1 MNVPSHFYFNRIGG
15 IAGNPH
21 RVIADQSVGRVIP
34 NPPSPQPRQNGAL
47 GITRPTLGHWFR
59 LGAASILLVLAGCA
73 VGPNYER
80 PKVDAP
86 AFKETGNWKPAE
98 PAEQLPRGKWWE
110 AYVDPVLNGLQDR
123 IEVSSNTLQVA
134 EAQYREAQA
143 AATIANSSLFP
154 SISADGSASR
164 AKTPA
169 RGTIPGSLGNTFGA
183 GLAAAWEFDLWGQVR
198 RSAEAG
204 RAAAAASAAD
214 LESVRLSL
222 HATLAQTYFSLR
234 VADTEQRLYE
244 RIIADYTRFLKMT
257 QNRYAQGVDTR
268 ADVAAAESQLKTAQ
282 AQGLDIGLQ
291 RAQLE
296 HALAVLLGQP
306 PAAFSLPPA
315 DLAIPPPVPPAL
327 IPSQQLEH
335 RPDIAGAE
343 RRLAAASAGIGVAK
357 AGYFPVISLSGS
369 AGYQGSQYQHL
380 FSVPNEIWSLGAG
393 AVMPLFDAGK
403 VRAQVRQARAA
414 YEGSLATYR
423 QTVLAAFQEV
433 EDNLAAAAI
442 LTQEA
447 AVQAEALAAARQ
459 SATITLNQYQAGTV
473 SYLNVV
479 TAQTTQLAAEQTAVQ
494 LLGRRLNAS
503 VTLLKA
509 AGGDWR
515 QPGVK

>member
-1 MNVPSHFYFNRIGG
+1 
-15 IAGNPH
+15 
-21 RVIADQSVGRVIP
+21 
-34 NPPSPQPRQNGAL
+34 
-47 GITRPTLGHWFR
+47 
-59 LGAASILLVLAGCA
+59 
-73 VGPNYER
+73 
-80 PKVDAP
+80 
-86 AFKETGNWKPAE
+86 
-98 PAEQLPRGKWWE
+98 
-110 AYVDPVLNGLQDR
+110 
-123 IEVSSNTLQVA
+123 
-134 EAQYREAQA
+134 
-143 AATIANSSLFP
+143 
-154 SISADGSASR
+154 
-164 AKTPA
+164 
-169 RGTIPGSLGNTFGA
+169 LGNTFGA
-183 GLAAAWEFDLWGQVR
+183 GLSAAWEFDLWGQVR

-204 RAAAAASAAD
+204 RAAAEASAAD

-222 HATLAQTYFSLR
+222 HATLAQTYFSIR

-244 RIIADYTRFLKMT
+244 RIVADYMRSLKMT

-268 ADVAAAESQLKTAQ
+268 ADIAAAETQLKTAQ
-282 AQGLDIGLQ
+282 ALSIDLTLQ

-296 HALAVLLGQP
+296 HTIAVLVGQP
-306 PAAFSLPPA
+306 PAAFSLPSA
-315 DLAIPPPVPPAL
+315 DLTTPPPVPPTL

-357 AGYFPVISLSGS
+357 AGYFPLISLSGS
-369 AGYQGSQYQHL
+369 AGYQGTRYQHL

-393 AVMPLFDAGK
+393 AVMPLFDAGRT
-403 VRAQVRQARAA
+403 RATVRQARAA

-459 SATITLNQYQAGTV
+459 SATITLNQYKAGTV
-473 SYLNVV
+473 SYLDVV
-479 TAQTTQLAAEQTAVQ
+479 TAQSAQSNAELTAVQ

-515 QPGVK
+515 TAGKP

>member
-1 MNVPSHFYFNRIGG
+1 
-15 IAGNPH
+15 
-21 RVIADQSVGRVIP
+21 VGRIIP
-34 NPPSPQPRQNGAL
+34 NPPSPQPRPSGASR
-47 GITRPTLGHWFR
+47 ITRPTLDLWLR
-59 LGAASILLVLAGCA
+59 LGTGLALFVLGGCA

-98 PAEQLPRGKWWE
+98 PSEQLPRGKWWE
-110 AYVDPVLNGLQDR
+110 AYGDPVLNGLQDR
-123 IEVSSNTLQVA
+123 IEVSSNTLQLA
-134 EAQYREAQA
+134 EAQYRQAQA
-143 AATIANSSLFP
+143 AATIANAALFP
-154 SISADGSASR
+154 SVSADGSASR

-169 RGTIPGSLGNTFGA
+169 RGTVPASVGNTFGA

-204 RAAAAASAAD
+204 RAAAEASAAD
-214 LESVRLSL
+214 LESIRLSL

-282 AQGLDIGLQ
+282 AQGLDISLQ

-296 HALAVLLGQP
+296 HAIAVLLGQP

-315 DLAIPPPVPPAL
+315 DLTVPPPVPPAL

-369 AGYQGSQYQHL
+369 AGYQSFQYQHL

-403 VRAQVRQARAA
+403 VRAEVRQARAA

-423 QTVLAAFQEV
+423 QTVLTAFQEV

-447 AVQAEALAAARQ
+447 AVQGEALAAARQ
-459 SATITLNQYQAGTV
+459 SAAITLNQYQSGTV

-479 TAQTTQLAAEQTAVQ
+479 TAQTTQLTAEQTAVQ
-494 LLGRRLNAS
+494 ILGRRLSAS

-515 QPGVK
+515 QPGSLGAK

>member
-1 MNVPSHFYFNRIGG
+1 
-15 IAGNPH
+15 
-21 RVIADQSVGRVIP
+21 
-34 NPPSPQPRQNGAL
+34 
-47 GITRPTLGHWFR
+47 
-59 LGAASILLVLAGCA
+59 
-73 VGPNYER
+73 
-80 PKVDAP
+80 VDAP

-98 PAEQLPRGKWWE
+98 PAEQLPRGKWWQ
-110 AYVDPVLNGLQDR
+110 AYGDPVLNGLEDR
-123 IEVSSNTLQVA
+123 IEVSSNTLRVA
-134 EAQYREAQA
+134 EAQYRQAQA
-143 AATIANSSLFP
+143 AATIASSALFP
-154 SISADGSASR
+154 SISADGSANR

-169 RGTIPGSLGNTFGA
+169 RGTTPASFANTFGA
-183 GLAAAWEFDLWGQVR
+183 GLAASWEFDLWGHVR

-204 RAAAAASAAD
+204 RAAAEASAAD

-234 VADTEQRLYE
+234 VADTERRLYE
-244 RIIADYTRFLKMT
+244 RIIGEYTRSLKMT

-268 ADVAAAESQLKTAQ
+268 ADVAEAEAQLKTAQ
-282 AQGLDIGLQ
+282 AQAIDISLQ

-296 HALAVLLGQP
+296 HAVAVLLGQP
-306 PAAFSLPPA
+306 PAAFSLPPT
-315 DLAIPPPVPPAL
+315 DLTIQPPIPPAL

-357 AGYFPVISLSGS
+357 AGYFPLLSLSGS
-369 AGYQGSQYQHL
+369 AGYQGSRYQSL
-380 FSVPNEIWSLGAG
+380 FDAPTELWSLGG
-393 AVMPLFDAGK
+393 SAVMPLFEAGK
-403 VRAQVRQARAA
+403 VRATVRQARAV
-414 YEGSLATYR
+414 YDESLGTYR
-423 QTVLAAFQEV
+423 QTVLSAFQEV
-433 EDNLAAAAI
+433 EDNLASAAI

-459 SATITLNQYQAGTV
+459 SAVIAVNQYEAGTV

-479 TAQTTQLAAEQTAVQ
+479 TAQATQLAAEQSAVQ

-515 QPGVK
+515 TAGKP

>member
-1 MNVPSHFYFNRIGG
+1 MNAQSHFHFSRIQL
-15 IAGNPH
+15 IAGVFPGS
-21 RVIADQSVGRVIP
+21 IANRLLGRVIL
-34 NPPSPQPRQNGAL
+34 NPPSPQPRQSGAL
-47 GITRPTLGHWFR
+47 GITRPALGPWFR
-59 LGAASILLVLAGCA
+59 LGTGLGLLVFAGCA

-86 AFKETGNWKPAE
+86 AFKEAGNWKPAE

-110 AYVDPVLNGLQDR
+110 GYGDSVLNGLQDR
-123 IEVSSNTLQVA
+123 VEVSSNTLLLA
-134 EAQYREAQA
+134 EAQYRQAQA
-143 AATIANSSLFP
+143 ASTIASSALFP
-154 SISADGSASR
+154 SIGADGSASR
-164 AKTPA
+164 ASTPA
-169 RGTIPGSLGNTFGA
+169 RGTIPASLGNTFGA

-244 RIIADYTRFLKMT
+244 RIIADYARFLKMT

-291 RAQLE
+291 RTQLE
-296 HALAVLLGQP
+296 HAVAVLLGQP

-315 DLAIPPPVPPAL
+315 DLTIQPPVPPAL

-369 AGYQGSQYQHL
+369 AGYQGYQYQHL
-380 FSVPNEIWSLGAG
+380 FSAPNELWSLGAG

-403 VRAQVRQARAA
+403 VRAQVREARAA
-414 YEGSLATYR
+414 YDGSLATYR

-433 EDNLAAAAI
+433 EDNLAAAVI

-459 SATITLNQYQAGTV
+459 SAAIALNQYQAGTV

>member
-1 MNVPSHFYFNRIGG
+1 MNTPAS
-15 IAGNPH
+15 IACVVRQRSH
-21 RVIADQSVGRVIP
+21 RVCRAGARRRAGMP
-34 NPPSPQPRQNGAL
+34 AKNGPPTSGD
-47 GITRPTLGHWFR
+47 PTSTVLAR
-59 LGAASILLVLAGCA
+59 LGQCCLGACLAALVLAGCA
-73 VGPNYER
+73 VGPDYHR
-80 PKVDAP
+80 PAVEAP
-86 AFKETGNWKPAE
+86 AFKEAGNWKPAE

-110 AYVDPVLNGLQDR
+110 AYGDSVLNGLEDR
-123 IEVSSNTLQVA
+123 IEVSSNTLQIA
-134 EAQYREAQA
+134 EAQYRQAQA
-143 AATIANSSLFP
+143 AATIASAALFP
-154 SISADGSASR
+154 SISADGSANR

-169 RGTIPGSLGNTFGA
+169 RGTTPASLGNTFDA
-183 GLAAAWEFDLWGQVR
+183 GLAASWEFDLWGQVR

-204 RAAAAASAAD
+204 RAAAEASGAN

-222 HATLAQTYFSLR
+222 HATLAQTYYSLR
-234 VADTEQRLYE
+234 VADSETRLYD
-244 RIIADYTRFLKMT
+244 RIVAEFARSLKMT

-268 ADVAAAESQLKTAQ
+268 ADIAAAESQLKTAQ
-282 AQGLDIGLQ
+282 AQALDIGLQ

-296 HALAVLLGQP
+296 HAIAVLLGQP

-315 DLAIPPPVPPAL
+315 DLTIQPPVPPSL

-335 RPDIAGAE
+335 RPDIAAAE
-343 RRLAAASAGIGVAK
+343 RQLAAASAGIGVAK
-357 AGYFPVISLSGS
+357 GGYFPVISLSGS
-369 AGYQGSQYQHL
+369 AGYQGSQSQHL
-380 FSVPNEIWSLGAG
+380 FSAPNEIWALGAG
-393 AVMPLFDAGK
+393 AVMPLFEAGK

-479 TAQTTQLAAEQTAVQ
+479 TAQTTRLAAELTSVQ

-515 QPGVK
+515 GVYATGAR

>member
-1 MNVPSHFYFNRIGG
+1 MNAQSHFHSC
-15 IAGNPH
+15 AGL
-21 RVIADQSVGRVIP
+21 
-34 NPPSPQPRQNGAL
+34 AL
-47 GITRPTLGHWFR
+47 LF
-59 LGAASILLVLAGCA
+59 LAGCA
-73 VGPNYER
+73 VGPDYQR
-80 PKVDAP
+80 PAVDAP

-110 AYVDPVLNGLQDR
+110 AYGDPVLNGLQDR

-134 EAQYREAQA
+134 EAQYRQAQA
-143 AATIANSSLFP
+143 AATIANSALFP
-154 SISADGSASR
+154 VITADGSASR
-164 AKTPA
+164 VRTPA
-169 RGTIPGSLGNTFGA
+169 REGTPASVLNTFGA
-183 GLAAAWEFDLWGQVR
+183 GLAASWEFDLWGQVR

-204 RAAAAASAAD
+204 RAVAEASAAD

-244 RIIADYTRFLKMT
+244 RIVADYERSLKMT

-268 ADVAAAESQLKTAQ
+268 ADVAAAETQLKSAQ
-282 AQGLDIGLQ
+282 AQAIDFTLQ

-296 HALAVLLGQP
+296 HAIAVLLGQP

-315 DLAIPPPVPPAL
+315 DLTIQPPAPPAL

-357 AGYFPVISLSGS
+357 AGYFPLISLSGS
-369 AGYQGSQYQHL
+369 AGYQGPQYQHL
-380 FSVPNEIWSLGAG
+380 FSAPNEIWSLGAG
-393 AVMPLFDAGK
+393 AVMPLFEAGK

-414 YEGSLATYR
+414 YEESLGTYR
-423 QTVLAAFQEV
+423 QTVLSAFQEV
-433 EDNLAAAAI
+433 EDNLAAVALLAN
-442 LTQEA
+442 EA
-447 AVQAEALAAARQ
+447 VAQGEAVDAARQ
-459 SATITLNQYQAGTV
+459 ATTITLNQYKAGTI
-473 SYLNVV
+473 SYLDVV
-479 TAQTTQLAAEQTAVQ
+479 TAQSAQLNAERTAVE

-515 QPGVK
+515 TSGELQDARTAKVP

>member
-1 MNVPSHFYFNRIGG
+1 MNAQRLFHFG
-15 IAGNPH
+15 AGL
-21 RVIADQSVGRVIP
+21 A
-34 NPPSPQPRQNGAL
+34 
-47 GITRPTLGHWFR
+47 
-59 LGAASILLVLAGCA
+59 LLVLGGCA
-73 VGPNYER
+73 VGPDYQR
-80 PKVDAP
+80 PVVDAP
-86 AFKETGNWKPAE
+86 AFKEAGQWKPAE
-98 PAEQLPRGKWWE
+98 PGEQVPRGKWWQ
-110 AYVDPVLNGLQDR
+110 AYGDPVLNGLEDR
-123 IEVSSNTLQVA
+123 IEISSNTLHVA
-134 EAQYREAQA
+134 EAQYQQAQA
-143 AATIANSSLFP
+143 AATIANAALFP
-154 SISADGSASR
+154 SVSADGSAGRSN
-164 AKTPA
+164 APA
-169 RGTIPGSLGNTFGA
+169 HGTIPASLANTFGA
-183 GLAAAWEFDLWGQVR
+183 GLAASWEFDLWGQVR

-244 RIIADYTRFLKMT
+244 RIVTDYMRFLKMT

-268 ADVAAAESQLKTAQ
+268 ADVVVAESQLKTAQ
-282 AQGLDIGLQ
+282 AQAVDLTLQ

-296 HALAVLLGQP
+296 HAIAVLLGQP
-306 PAAFSLPPA
+306 PAAFSLPSA
-315 DLAIPPPVPPAL
+315 DLTIQPPVPPVL

-357 AGYFPVISLSGS
+357 AGYFPLISLSGS
-369 AGYQGSQYQHL
+369 AGYQGPQYQHL
-380 FSVPNEIWSLGAG
+380 FNAPNEIWSLGAG

-403 VRAQVRQARAA
+403 VRAQVRQARAV
-414 YEGSLATYR
+414 YEESLGTYR

-459 SATITLNQYQAGTV
+459 SAVITLNQYQAGTV

-479 TAQTTQLAAEQTAVQ
+479 TAQTAQLAAEQTAVQ

-509 AGGDWR
+509 AGGDWWM
-515 QPGVK
+515 PGEPQDARAAKVP

>member
-1 MNVPSHFYFNRIGG
+1 MQAI
-15 IAGNPH
+15 
-21 RVIADQSVGRVIP
+21 
-34 NPPSPQPRQNGAL
+34 PPSASRASSLLQSDS
-47 GITRPTLGHWFR
+47 IRPSRFH
-59 LGAASILLVLAGCA
+59 LGACCALLVLAGCA
-73 VGPNYER
+73 VGPDYKR
-80 PKVDAP
+80 PAVDAP

-110 AYVDPVLNGLQDR
+110 AYGDPVLNGLQDR
-123 IEVSSNTLQVA
+123 IEVSSNTLRVA
-134 EAQYREAQA
+134 EAQFRQAQA
-143 AATIANSSLFP
+143 AATIASSALFP
-154 SISADGSASR
+154 SVSADGSANR
-164 AKTPA
+164 ARTPA
-169 RGTIPGSLGNTFGA
+169 RGTTPASVANTFGA
-183 GLAAAWEFDLWGQVR
+183 GLAASWEFDLWGQVR

-204 RAAAAASAAD
+204 RAAAEAGAAD

-244 RIIADYTRFLKMT
+244 RIVADYTRSLKMT

-268 ADVAAAESQLKTAQ
+268 ADVAEAEAQLKTAQ
-282 AQGLDIGLQ
+282 AQAIDISLQ

-296 HALAVLLGQP
+296 HAIAVLVGQP
-306 PAAFSLPPA
+306 PAVFSLPAA
-315 DLAIPPPVPPAL
+315 DLTIQPPAPPAL

-369 AGYQGSQYQHL
+369 AGYQGPRYQGL
-380 FSVPNEIWSLGAG
+380 FNAPNEIWSLGAG

-414 YEGSLATYR
+414 YDESLATYR

-459 SATITLNQYQAGTV
+459 SAAIALNQYQAGTV

-479 TAQTTQLAAEQTAVQ
+479 TAQATQLAAEQTAVQ

-515 QPGVK
+515 MPGSYTQRH